1 MHRYARYLSIAAAI
15 TGLAIPAAWLGI
27 QRTDAFGVA
36 STYVSNNEAV
46 RARLGNI
53 QEFDLPLLGYSIHVA
68 GARGDAN
75 FNLKL
80 KGSQA
85 SSSAYVELVREGTWR
100 PVLSRLVVEDGSAID
115 LLP

>member
-1 MHRYARYLSIAAAI
+1 MHKYARYISIAAAI
-15 TGLAIPAAWLGI
+15 TALAIPIAWFAI

-46 RARLGNI
+46 RSRLGDI
-53 QEFDLPLLGYSIHVA
+53 QDVDLPLLGYSIHVV
-68 GARGDAN
+68 GASGDAN

-85 SSSAYVELVREGTWR
+85 SGSAYVELVREGTWR
-100 PVLSRLVVEDGSAID
+100 PVLSRLVLEDGSAID